1 MIKKDTIIFG
11 KDKGKRESQEL
22 CDKDG
27 KEDLILKIT
36 WACFTNEGKKSDSKE
51 CKDCVR
57 T

>member
-36 WACFTNEGKKSDSKE
+36 WACFTNEVKKSDSKE